1 MQIFSSLS
9 FCTESPLLTCET
21 LLLLLPHRS
30 AGLHRLSC
38 YPMIEGPGEVTAML
52 HIQGMSHVTFCVS
65 WLIQFTYFH
74 FLDLLFTLARN
85 SAEGVNANFLTP

>member
-1 MQIFSSLS
+1 
-9 FCTESPLLTCET
+9 
-21 LLLLLPHRS
+21 
-30 AGLHRLSC
+30 
-38 YPMIEGPGEVTAML
+38 ML

-65 WLIQFTYFH
+65 WLIQFTYFR